1 MFSTATT
8 EAFLGR
14 EQRPRDDVDIC
25 KTCHRSLVVCAG
37 KGVNDKAFFNED
49 KMKITFTQSSRSRP
63 YGNHYQSSCSFRAA
77 QVLIASGQA
86 TAAPRP
92 PYGSTAWPRKR
103 KADAARAVPHPEDID
118 ATVKNTEWGVREQLT
133 DPIAKVVVIKRTG
146 AETTFYA
153 EPPSDAP
160 PSIVRR
166 FQELTHSFVHPD
178 AVTARRERP
187 EREQFEQQSVEER
200 ECSRQLRKI
209 NMTHADAFSKT

>member
-1 MFSTATT
+1 
-8 EAFLGR
+8 
-14 EQRPRDDVDIC
+14 
-25 KTCHRSLVVCAG
+25 
-37 KGVNDKAFFNED
+37 VNDKAFFNED
-49 KMKITFTQSSRSRP
+49 KMKITFTQYVPDPSLRGTTTNLP
-63 YGNHYQSSCSFRAA
+63 AHVA

-92 PYGSTAWPRKR
+92 PYGSTAWLEEK

-118 ATVKNTEWGVREQLT
+118 ATVKNTEWGVREQLSN
-133 DPIAKVVVIKRTG
+133 PIAKVVVIKRTG

-178 AVTARRERP
+178 AVTARRERL
-187 EREQFEQQSVEER
+187 EREQFEQQSVE
-200 ECSRQLRKI
+200 RKGVFA
-209 NMTHADAFSKT
+209 TLFGK